1 VLPAHCPEFVGGS
14 PRRFEPDTTTVLA
27 GEPPAELFDR
37 LPPRQLA
44 ASRESW
50 RFSFLEGRTLPNIP
64 HAQCTPGAI
73 VNQSTLILKSGR
85 WRDPASESN
94 RAKQSGWI
102 EVIERYTRPEMGAI
116 WSDRRRIDEWLA
128 VEKAVCESWHRRGRI
143 PDTAMPAIRGA
154 TCDPERM
161 RQIEQEVDHDV
172 IAFLR
177 ATGESVG
184 PDARYLHIGLTSSD
198 VVDTALALQATAAA
212 DILLAG
218 LSELITVVGQQA
230 VAYRET
236 LMIGRTHGMHAE
248 PTTFGLKLAVWYDEL
263 RRQRR
268 RLMLARD
275 DIAVGK
281 ISGAVGTH
289 AHVPPDLEEEVCRAL
304 GLGVAPASTQIIQR
318 DRHAFLLA
326 VIAGIGGTL
335 EKFATEIRHLQRTE
349 IAEAEEPFD
358 PGNQGSSAMPHKR
371 NPHASERISGL
382 ARLLRGYATT
392 AAENNA
398 LWHERD
404 ISHSSTERVIVPDA
418 FIVLDF
424 MLHEMTQILGR
435 LVVHAD
441 RMLENLELTRGLIYS
456 QPVMLALVDA
466 GMDRQQAYKLVQRHA
481 QRAIAGGP
489 PLQTALRSDAA
500 VAAWI
505 TRDDL
510 SSLFDPRRQLHHVGE
525 IFERLG
531 LDGSEK
537 KEVERSQP
545 GELLPGTTYP

>member
-1 VLPAHCPEFVGGS
+1 M
-14 PRRFEPDTTTVLA
+14 
-27 GEPPAELFDR
+27 
-37 LPPRQLA
+37 
-44 ASRESW
+44 
-50 RFSFLEGRTLPNIP
+50 
-64 HAQCTPGAI
+64 
-73 VNQSTLILKSGR
+73 
-85 WRDPASESN
+85 
-94 RAKQSGWI
+94 
-102 EVIERYTRPEMGAI
+102 IERYTRPEMGVN
-116 WSDRRRIDEWLA
+116 WRERRRIDAWLA
-128 VEKAVCESWHRRGRI
+128 VEKAVCEGWHRRGRI
-143 PDTAMPAIRGA
+143 PDSAMPAIRA
-154 TCDPERM
+154 ASCDLDRM

-184 PDARYLHIGLTSSD
+184 PDARFVHVGLTSSD
-198 VVDTALALQATAAA
+198 VVDTALALQATAAT
-212 DILLAG
+212 DVLLAG
-218 LSELITVVGQQA
+218 LNRLITVVGRQA
-230 VAYRET
+230 VAFRET

-248 PTTFGLKLAVWYDEL
+248 PTTFGHKLAVWYDEL

-268 RLMLARD
+268 RLMLARE

-304 GLGVAPASTQIIQR
+304 GLSVAPASTQIIQR

-349 IAEAEEPFD
+349 VGEVEEPFD

-371 NPHASERISGL
+371 NPHASERIAGL

-404 ISHSSTERVIVPDA
+404 ISHSSAERVILPDA

-424 MLHEMTQILGR
+424 MMQEMIEILDR

-441 RMLENLELTRGLIYS
+441 RMLENLQLTKGLIYS
-456 QPVMLALVDA
+456 QPVLLALVDA
-466 GMDRQQAYKLVQRHA
+466 GMDRQEAYKLVQEHSH
-481 QRAIAGGP
+481 QSLAGGP
-489 PLQTALRSDAA
+489 LLQTALASDK
-500 VAAWI
+500 VVGAWI
-505 TRDDL
+505 TEEEL
-510 SSLFDPRRQLHHVGE
+510 SSLFDPGRQLQFVGE
-525 IFERLG
+525 TFERLG
-531 LDGSEK
+531 LNANMRGDE
-537 KEVERSQP
+537 QA
-545 GELLPGTTYP
+545 